1 MWEEAMRTKLAK
13 CVACGFA
20 GPLEAASEDE
30 SVTVGAHTFTGVVP
44 ASRCPQ
50 CGETYTE
57 ADDHRALALSAARAL
72 IEAGEVS
79 GGVLR
84 FFRHSL
90 GLTGAALAG
99 LLGVA
104 SDTVSRW
111 ERGERDVDRLAWATV
126 AGLILDELEERPRTR
141 GVLEAMRTPGPPL
154 AKAVRLG
161 APVATSRNRLA

>member
-1 MWEEAMRTKLAK
+1 MREEGMRTKLTK
-13 CVACGFA
+13 CVACGFT
-20 GPLEAASEDE
+20 GPLEAAFKDE
-30 SVTVGAHTFTGVVP
+30 SVTVGGHTFTGAVP
-44 ASRCPQ
+44 AERCPQ

-57 ADDHRALALSAARAL
+57 AEGHRALALSTARAL

-90 GLTGAALAG
+90 GLTGAALAE

-104 SDTVSRW
+104 PDTVSRW

-126 AGLILDELEERPRTR
+126 AGLILDDLEERPRTR
-141 GVLEAMRTPGPPL
+141 HVLEAIRTPGPPL
-154 AKAVRLG
+154 AKAVRLDVG
-161 APVATSRNRLA
+161 EPRSANG

>member
-1 MWEEAMRTKLAK
+1 MGTKLTK

-20 GPLEAASEDE
+20 GPLETASEDE
-30 SVTVGAHTFTGVVP
+30 SVTVGGHTFTGAVP
-44 ASRCPQ
+44 AERCPQ
-50 CGETYTE
+50 CGETYTDAE
-57 ADDHRALALSAARAL
+57 GHRALALSVARAL

-79 GGVLR
+79 GVVFR

-104 SDTVSRW
+104 PDTVSRW

-126 AGLILDELEERPRTR
+126 AGLILDEIKEGPRMR
-141 GVLEAMRTPGPPL
+141 DVLEAMRTPGPPL

-161 APVATSRNRLA
+161 GHGKRAQTTG

>member
-1 MWEEAMRTKLAK
+1 MGTKLTK

-20 GPLEAASEDE
+20 GPLETASEDE
-30 SVTVGAHTFTGVVP
+30 SVTVGGHTFTGAVP
-44 ASRCPQ
+44 AERCPQ
-50 CGETYTE
+50 CGETYTDAE
-57 ADDHRALALSAARAL
+57 GHRALALSVARAL

-79 GGVLR
+79 GGVFR

-104 SDTVSRW
+104 PDTVSRW

-126 AGLILDELEERPRTR
+126 AGLILDEIKEGPRMR
-141 GVLEAMRTPGPPL
+141 DVLEAMRTPGPPL

-161 APVATSRNRLA
+161 GHGKRAQTTG